1 MQHES
6 VEILNDSGAETDI
19 FIHHST
25 AGTDVLPTG
34 KSKKYYMQPSERI
47 IVGGPS
53 EGEGAKNR
61 KVITTP
67 GTGGKGVC
75 IERVHPA
82 GQETNMKRYLVSP
95 GQADSEYL
103 PDGKEII
110 ITPRTD

>member
-6 VEILNDSGAETDI
+6 VEILNDSGAETDV

-25 AGTDVLPTG
+25 AGTDVIPKG
-34 KSKKYYMQPSERI
+34 KSKKYYMQSSEHI

-53 EGEGAKNR
+53 EGEGATYR

-67 GTGGKGVC
+67 GAGGKGVG
-75 IERVHPA
+75 IERVFQT
-82 GQETNMKRYLVSP
+82 GKEKKYFVSP
-95 GQADSEYL
+95 GQHDTEYL
-103 PDGKEII
+103 PEGKEII